1 MTDRRQSTNQP
12 TYCLVSFQVI
22 SNLPQHGMSIFSLG
36 IGNHLTGTK
45 AKARTIDCT
54 IMMEEV
60 KKDRKV
66 RKGKKEKTND
76 RIKHSTVAEDTE
88 APHSSLIATDNLGFE
103 KDPQK
108 NRKRQR
114 DTDDHEEQEL
124 NGEAYNDDKL
134 KDSEDKAGRKEAR
147 KRRKEEKAQLLAQVP
162 QVDEDGIAYT
172 RLQIRRM
179 VKRVKKGK
187 PPLPTK
193 EEKQLLLRQERELRQ
208 EEEAELAGMFYPKD
222 DIHKGS
228 TSGKGRGQPDD
239 LNNNDDDSSANEND
253 GSDENDMNEDEG
265 QTREDVEN
273 NAKVVCHTREKKVR
287 RSKPVPNDYVCQA
300 CQNKH
305 KPAHWI
311 YDCTDKVFVKGANQK
326 SKKFRGL
333 HDPDSKKVFV
343 SGLPFDVKPKDVEK
357 LFSACGAVKA
367 CKLLKFDDTG
377 RCKGQA
383 YVSFATEE
391 SANDAIRLS
400 GTTIDNNSQDDDK
413 KNDKKQNDG
422 KSSPSKRAKLTLK
435 VSRVLNRRS
444 TSKSAKLL

>member
-1 MTDRRQSTNQP
+1 
-12 TYCLVSFQVI
+12 
-22 SNLPQHGMSIFSLG
+22 
-36 IGNHLTGTK
+36 
-45 AKARTIDCT
+45 
-54 IMMEEV
+54 MMEVV

-66 RKGKKEKTND
+66 RKGKKDKKKD
-76 RIKHSTVAEDTE
+76 RIKHSIVAEDTE
-88 APHSSLIATDNLGFE
+88 APHSSSIATDDE
-103 KDPQK
+103 EADKDPQK

-124 NGEAYNDDKL
+124 YEEAYDDYKL
-134 KDSEDKAGRKEAR
+134 KNSEDKAGRKEAR
-147 KRRKEEKAQLLAQVP
+147 KRRKAEKAQLLAQVP
-162 QVDEDGIAYT
+162 QVDEHGILYT

-193 EEKQLLLRQERELRQ
+193 EEKQLLLRQERELQ
-208 EEEAELAGMFYPKD
+208 EEEEAELAGMFYTKD

-228 TSGKGRGQPDD
+228 TSEKGRGQRDD
-239 LNNNDDDSSANEND
+239 LENNDDDSSANEND
-253 GSDENDMNEDEG
+253 GSDENDIDEDEG
-265 QTREDVEN
+265 QTRGNGVN
-273 NAKVVCHTREKKVR
+273 NVAVVCHTREKKVR

-311 YDCTDKVFVKGANQK
+311 YDCTDKVYVKGANKK

-343 SGLPFDVKPKDVEK
+343 SGLPFDVKPKDVEQ

-383 YVSFATEE
+383 YISFATEE
-391 SANDAIRLS
+391 SATDAIRLS
-400 GTTIDNNSQDDDK
+400 GTTIDNNNPEDEK
-413 KNDKKQNDG
+413 KNDKHKDG

-444 TSKSAKLL
+444 TSNSAK